1 MRIAII
7 GIRGIPANYGGFET
21 FAEEMSTRLVK
32 RGHDVTVYG
41 RSHFITWS
49 EPLYK
54 GVRLV
59 VLPTIKH
66 KYFDTVV
73 HTFLC
78 VIHALF
84 KRYDAILI
92 CNAANSIFSFIP
104 RLFGTPVAVN
114 VDGIER
120 MRRKWNIMGKLWY
133 RGGEWFSTVLPNEM
147 VSDARVIE
155 QYYLREYKKASTLIP
170 YGASTERVDS
180 TKALK
185 RIGVRPEEYIL
196 YVSRLEPENNAHVVI
211 DAFSRL
217 RTEKKL
223 LIVGDAPYS
232 DRYIQTLRNRLV
244 SGVVFTGYVFGVGYK
259 ELQCHAFAYV
269 HATEVGGTHP
279 ALIEA
284 MGYGNCVLANGTP
297 ENIEVVGDAAI
308 IYKMNDV
315 EDLSLKLQEILDDE
329 ERRRVYKERARARA
343 EKQYNWEDVTTRYE
357 KLFKRMKDRSYA

>member
-1 MRIAII
+1 MRIAIM

-21 FAEEMSTRLVK
+21 FAEEMCTRLVK
-32 RGHDVTVYG
+32 RGHHVTVYG

-49 EPLYK
+49 EPYYL

-84 KRYDAILI
+84 RRYDAILI
-92 CNAANSIFSFIP
+92 CNSANSIFSFIP

-120 MRRKWNIMGKLWY
+120 LRKKWNILGKCWY
-133 RGGEWFSTVLPNEM
+133 RVGEWFSTVLPNEM

-155 QYYLREYKKASTLIP
+155 QYYLKQYRKKSTQIP
-170 YGASTERVDS
+170 YGASTDRVSSTGALERF
-180 TKALK
+180 
-185 RIGVRPEEYIL
+185 GVVPEGYIL

-211 DAFSRL
+211 DAFSRV

-232 DRYIQTLRNRLV
+232 EKYIRTLRNRQV
-244 SGVVFTGYVFGVGYK
+244 PGVVFTGYVFGVGYK

-269 HATEVGGTHP
+269 HATDVGGTHP

-297 ENIEVVGDAAI
+297 ENTEVVGDAAI
-308 IYKMNDV
+308 IYQKNDV
-315 EDLSLKLQEILDDE
+315 EDLSRKLQDILDDE
-329 ERRRVYKERARARA
+329 RTRRTFQKRARIRA
-343 EKQYNWEDVTTRYE
+343 AERYNWDEVTARYE
-357 KLFKRMKDRSYA
+357 KLFERMNGK